1 MPKRQS
7 EVECESKETE
17 SSPTWQ
23 QEPKV
28 LQQTKGNEAAFAK
41 HFKIQVFLSR
51 CTKSLYICLNT
62 NFKALLYF

>member
-7 EVECESKETE
+7 QVECESKETE

-28 LQQTKGNEAAFAK
+28 LQQTKGNEAASAK
-41 HFKIQVFLSR
+41 HFNPSVSE
-51 CTKSLYICLNT
+51 
-62 NFKALLYF
+62 